1 MLEKGDCTGPMSTK
15 FVLMDPT
22 VDYAVLE
29 CARGGMLKA
38 GLGFDKCDYAIVTNV
53 TADHLGLKDIDTVEE
68 MAKVKSVLP
77 ETVHKN
83 GYAILNA
90 DDDLVFNMRKNL
102 DCKIALFSMDEN
114 NPRIKDHCEKGGF
127 AAVLENGWITILK
140 GTWKLRVEK
149 VVNIPLT
156 FDGKAVFMIQNIL
169 PATLCGF
176 LQQFKMEDIKIA
188 LQTFIPGPATTPGR
202 MNVFKFKN
210 FEVLV
215 DFAHNPDGFEAISKY
230 LEKITLYPKV
240 GLIGATGDRR
250 DDDIRELGR
259 ISARTYDEIVIRQDK
274 NLRGRTDVEIM
285 DLLKEGIYEV
295 KPEMQVICINPE
307 KDSIKYVIDNA
318 KKGSHITICSDVIA
332 EALDLIMQYKE
343 RDDQFEFNKEEIPN
357 VHHAE

>member
-1 MLEKGDCTGPMSTK
+1 
-15 FVLMDPT
+15 
-22 VDYAVLE
+22 
-29 CARGGMLKA
+29 
-38 GLGFDKCDYAIVTNV
+38 
-53 TADHLGLKDIDTVEE
+53 
-68 MAKVKSVLP
+68 
-77 ETVHKN
+77 
-83 GYAILNA
+83 
-90 DDDLVFNMRKNL
+90 MRERWI
-102 DCKIALFSMDEN
+102 CRSI
-114 NPRIKDHCEKGGF
+114 G
-127 AAVLENGWITILK
+127 NGWITIVK

>member
-1 MLEKGDCTGPMSTK
+1 
-15 FVLMDPT
+15 
-22 VDYAVLE
+22 
-29 CARGGMLKA
+29 
-38 GLGFDKCDYAIVTNV
+38 
-53 TADHLGLKDIDTVEE
+53 
-68 MAKVKSVLP
+68 
-77 ETVHKN
+77 
-83 GYAILNA
+83 
-90 DDDLVFNMRKNL
+90 
-102 DCKIALFSMDEN
+102 
-114 NPRIKDHCEKGGF
+114 
-127 AAVLENGWITILK
+127 
-140 GTWKLRVEK
+140 
-149 VVNIPLT
+149 
-156 FDGKAVFMIQNIL
+156 
-169 PATLCGF
+169 
-176 LQQFKMEDIKIA
+176 
-188 LQTFIPGPATTPGR
+188 